1 MKKIIT
7 LFSMLFFAAFLFN
20 SCNKPETPDDPFP
33 SDEIEGCYVINFG
46 NFGAGGASISKYDYK
61 TDEMTNYFYDAQ
73 NGGNELLSNIQYG
86 YSYNDSVYLIGNAV
100 DQLITVN
107 PFMEQTLNGVS
118 EDLENPRFCVA
129 DGDYLYV
136 SCWGANPD
144 YTDMP
149 NSYIS
154 KYNVITRKVEK
165 KIMLPGGPEGLAIV
179 NGKLYAALNY
189 VNQIAVIKLSDE
201 SVSTITTP
209 AVSSYFVKDKD
220 ENLYF
225 TMLSTYADYSEN
237 TGIGFLNTSTNELG
251 EVYALENVSSS
262 YGSVFQADNS
272 GSKIYLITSAYD
284 VNWNLTGAVAVFD
297 VASKTFS
304 ETPFVSD
311 VSGISGMSVNPINDD
326 VYIFAAQSTTG
337 VGTMKIYSNDGN
349 FEKEY
354 EVGAFPI
361 GAFYLN

>member
-1 MKKIIT
+1 MKKLIIR
-7 LFSMLFFAAFLFN
+7 FAVLFFAAILFN
-20 SCNKPETPDDPFP
+20 SCDKTETPEDPFP
-33 SDEIEGCYVINFG
+33 SEQIEGCYVINYG

-61 TDEMTNYFYDAQ
+61 EDQMNNFFYQAQ
-73 NGGNELLSNIQYG
+73 NNGAELLSNIQYAC
-86 YSYNDSVYLIGNAV
+86 SHNDSVYLIGNAV
-100 DQLITVN
+100 DQLITLN
-107 PFMEQTLNGVS
+107 PFLEQTLNGVS
-118 EDLENPRFCVA
+118 ENLENPRFCVA
-129 DGDYLYV
+129 DGDYLYI

-154 KYNVITRKVEK
+154 KYNTITRQVEK
-165 KIMLPGGPEGLAIV
+165 KIMVPGGPEGLAIV

-189 VNQIAVIKLSDE
+189 VSQIAVVDLNNE
-201 SVSTITTP
+201 TVSTITTP

-220 ENLYF
+220 GNLYF

-237 TGIGFLNTSTNELG
+237 TGIGFLNTTTDELG
-251 EVYALENVSSS
+251 EVYALANVSSS
-262 YGSVFQADNS
+262 YGSIFQADNS

-284 VNWNLTGAVAVFD
+284 ENWNLTGAVSVFD
-297 VASKTFS
+297 VANKTFS

-311 VSGISGMSVNPINDD
+311 ISGISGLSVNPVDNN
-326 VYIFAAQSTTG
+326 VYIFTAQSTTG
-337 VGTMKIYSNDGN
+337 VGTMKIYSSEGS
-349 FEKEY
+349 FKKEY